1 MWFKYFISI
10 LLTTFSLYGSIG
22 YIVSFHGKVSIIRE
36 GLHFSIYK
44 GRKLENGDIV
54 ETGDI
59 SKVRIIFNDQ
69 TSIKIGRNSV
79 FKINS
84 YRYDKTSNSKAVFT
98 MKKGFFSVVSGKIG
112 KIARK
117 HFRFKTKRATI
128 GIRGTHFEGFVSDT
142 KENIICL
149 KGIIIVHYNVKSAKL
164 HNSELVSIINGE
176 MHQPQAFNYDFSFDR
191 LDEISCFNV
200 KNNNEKVIKIKI
212 ETPKIDKRFDFL
224 DKKFKF

>member
-1 MWFKYFISI
+1 MWLKYFIFIS
-10 LLTTFSLYGSIG
+10 LTTFSLYGSIG
-22 YIVSFHGKVSIIRE
+22 YIASFHGKVSIIRE

-54 ETGDI
+54 ETGDN

-79 FKINS
+79 FKIDS
-84 YRYDKTSNSKAVFT
+84 YWFDKTSNSKAIFS
-98 MKKGFFSVVSGKIG
+98 MEKGFFSVVTGKIG
-112 KIARK
+112 KVARK

-164 HNSELVSIINGE
+164 HNSELVSIINGK
-176 MHQPQAFNYDFSFDR
+176 MYQPQEFDYDFSFDR
-191 LDEISCFNV
+191 LDEISYFKA
-200 KNNNEKVIKIKI
+200 KNNNKKAVKAKI
-212 ETPKIDKRFDFL
+212 ETPKIDKKFDFL
-224 DKKFKF
+224 DNKFKF